1 MEKLMTIDLES
12 KSVYGNGDEKYI
24 KTKIKIYASSVI
36 TNSHNKKVPKEI
48 WV

>member
-1 MEKLMTIDLES
+1 MEKLMSIDLES
-12 KSVYGNGDEKYI
+12 KPVYGNDDEKYI
-24 KTKIKIYASSVI
+24 KAKIKIYASSVI